1 MGKLMTEAWTAGMIL
16 AFIIIGAVYI
26 AVSEMNK

>member
-1 MGKLMTEAWTAGMIL
+1 MSMTEAWTAGMIL
-16 AFIIIGAVYI
+16 AVIIFGFYVI